1 MADRR
6 LQVFHTV
13 ARLLSF
19 TKAAETLHMTQPAVT
34 FQVRQLEEFFNT
46 RLFDRT
52 HNRISLTA
60 AGERVFEYAERIIG
74 LYNEM
79 NIRVRDITGDVSGV
93 LIIGAS
99 TTIAEYVLPALL
111 GEFQNRH
118 PDVRIRLSVSNSLGI
133 VHMVESNT
141 VDIGVVESP
150 IANKSL
156 AVEVCWQDQLVFIC
170 RPDHPMAG
178 AKSVPVRDLLEL
190 PFLAREEG
198 SGTREVISDYLA
210 QNDLQWHDLNLSMEF
225 GSPESVKSSVEGG
238 LGVSIVSKA
247 TVAKELKL
255 GTLVALPL
263 DPPIERPF
271 SFVYQRQK
279 FRLRAVEE
287 FMRFMRVHC
296 DEQQGRLGEAP
307 SKALF
312 V

>member
-1 MADRR
+1 
-6 LQVFHTV
+6 
-13 ARLLSF
+13 
-19 TKAAETLHMTQPAVT
+19 
-34 FQVRQLEEFFNT
+34 
-46 RLFDRT
+46 
-52 HNRISLTA
+52 
-60 AGERVFEYAERIIG
+60 
-74 LYNEM
+74 
-79 NIRVRDITGDVSGV
+79 
-93 LIIGAS
+93 
-99 TTIAEYVLPALL
+99 
-111 GEFQNRH
+111 
-118 PDVRIRLSVSNSLGI
+118 
-133 VHMVESNT
+133 MVESNT

-198 SGTREVISDYLA
+198 SGTARSSATIYA
-210 QNDLQWHDLNLSMEF
+210 QTTCNGMNLNLSMEF

-287 FMRFMRVHC
+287 FMQFMRKHC
-296 DEQQGRLGEAP
+296 DEQQGRLDEA
-307 SKALF
+307 SSGALF
-312 V
+312 I